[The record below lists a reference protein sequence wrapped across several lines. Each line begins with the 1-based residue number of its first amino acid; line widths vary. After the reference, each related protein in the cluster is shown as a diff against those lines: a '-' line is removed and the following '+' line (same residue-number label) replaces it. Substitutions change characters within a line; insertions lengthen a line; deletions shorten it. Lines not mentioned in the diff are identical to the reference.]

1 MGILLMEAVS
11 DIGMTCSPV
20 QSHVA
25 LRSSLMILITLVAL
39 IFCGCGAGV
48 FADKVQTQLSIST
61 DPAEPGENLPFT
73 VKGILTDA
81 DGMIMG
87 NKKVSLERLEENDP
101 ESEYEFMA
109 VATTD
114 IEGAYSF
121 FRPAA
126 SPPEF
131 LRVRYNGN
139 SQFDGTVSEIV
150 PGHISNEPKVQTGI
164 TPQVA
169 KSKTKVTAKASPS
182 NPFPGQAVSIGG
194 QLMGENGAPLG
205 GKKVI
210 CESSDRVGTR
220 SDFSILG
227 ISTTDDKG
235 FFKFTA
241 SGGSTTTFI
250 QVRFPGDDEYD
261 ESVSELILIL

>member
-1 MGILLMEAVS
+1 
-11 DIGMTCSPV
+11 MTCSPV
-20 QSHVA
+20 QSQRA
-25 LRSSLMILITLVAL
+25 LRFSQVILTTFIAL
-39 IFCGCGAGV
+39 AICGWGTGV
-48 FADKVQTQLSIST
+48 FADKVVTHLSIGT
-61 DPAEPGENLPFT
+61 DPSDPGENLPFT

-81 DGMIMG
+81 EGTVMG

-101 ESEYEFMA
+101 ESEYEFLA

-126 SPPEF
+126 SPPEY

-139 SQFDGTVSEIV
+139 SQFEGSVSEIV
-150 PGHISNEPKVQTGI
+150 PGHISKEPKVQTGI
-164 TPQVA
+164 IPQVA
-169 KSKTKVTAKASPS
+169 KSKTKITAKASPS

-194 QLMGENGAPLG
+194 QLMGENGAPLS

-210 CESSDRVGTR
+210 CEASDRVGTR

-227 ISTTDDKG
+227 ISTTDEKG

>member
-1 MGILLMEAVS
+1 
-11 DIGMTCSPV
+11 MTCSPV
-20 QSHVA
+20 QSQRA
-25 LRSSLMILITLVAL
+25 LSFSLVVLTTLIALV
-39 IFCGCGAGV
+39 FCGWGTCV
-48 FADKVQTQLSIST
+48 FADKVETHLSIGT
-61 DPAEPGENLPFT
+61 DPADPGENLPFT

-81 DGMIMG
+81 EGTVMG

-101 ESEYEFMA
+101 ESEYEFLA

-114 IEGAYSF
+114 IEGAYLF

-126 SPPEF
+126 SPPEY

-139 SQFDGTVSEIV
+139 SQFEGTVSEIV
-150 PGHISNEPKVQTGI
+150 PGHISKEPKVKTGI
-164 TPQVA
+164 IPQVA

-194 QLMGENGAPLG
+194 QLMGENGAPLA

-210 CESSDRVGTR
+210 CEASDRVGTR

-227 ISTTDDKG
+227 ISTTDEKG

-250 QVRFPGDDEYD
+250 QVRFPGDDDYD

>member
-1 MGILLMEAVS
+1 
-11 DIGMTCSPV
+11 MTCSPV
-20 QSHVA
+20 QSQRA
-25 LRSSLMILITLVAL
+25 LRFSQVILTTFIAL
-39 IFCGCGAGV
+39 AICGWGTGV
-48 FADKVQTQLSIST
+48 FADKVVTHLSIGT
-61 DPAEPGENLPFT
+61 DPSDPGENLPFT

-81 DGMIMG
+81 EGTVMG

-101 ESEYEFMA
+101 ESEYEFLA

-126 SPPEF
+126 SPPEY

-139 SQFDGTVSEIV
+139 SQFEGSVSEIV
-150 PGHISNEPKVQTGI
+150 PGHISKEPKVQTEI
-164 TPQVA
+164 IPQVA
-169 KSKTKVTAKASPS
+169 KSKTKITAKASPS

-194 QLMGENGAPLG
+194 QLMGENGAPLA

-210 CESSDRVGTR
+210 CEASDRVGTR

-227 ISTTDDKG
+227 ISTTDEKG